1 MKRWIIFLV
10 FTLMCIVQYGCNSM
24 YVGKEY
30 KKDTVFIYGYKKN
43 ILSSDINYQSIE
55 INLLKDGADLE
66 KCPQIYLELK
76 DDEVIFL
83 PSIDLEWI
91 KKKPPAWIEQRENEI
106 IECNI
111 DGCSFFIREHDLVMI
126 RGGMIRGY
134 GGIVALW
141 DGSKTKRYKLPLS
154 YKDLIEL
161 FGEPDENEPFY
172 GK

>member
-1 MKRWIIFLV
+1 MRMSILFLLS
-10 FTLMCIVQYGCNSM
+10 TLTCFIQCGCSNM

-30 KKDTVFIYGYKKN
+30 RKGPVFIYGYKKN

-55 INLLKDGADLE
+55 INLLKDGTSLKE
-66 KCPQIYLELK
+66 CPKIYLELK
-76 DDEVIFL
+76 NDEIIFL
-83 PSIDLEWI
+83 PSTDLEWI
-91 KKKPPAWIEQRENEI
+91 KKKKPIWIEQREKKI
-106 IECNI
+106 IEYNI

-161 FGEPDENEPFY
+161 FGEPDETRAFY

>member
-1 MKRWIIFLV
+1 
-10 FTLMCIVQYGCNSM
+10 MCVVQYGCNNM

-30 KKDTVFIYGYKKN
+30 KKGPVFIYGYKKN

-55 INLLKDGADLE
+55 INLLKDGDGLKE
-66 KCPQIYLELK
+66 CPRIYLELK
-76 DDEVIFL
+76 NDEIIFL
-83 PSIDLEWI
+83 PSTDLEWI
-91 KKKPPAWIEQRENEI
+91 KKKKPIWVEQREKKI
-106 IECNI
+106 IEYNI
-111 DGCSFFIREHDLVMI
+111 DGCSFFISEHDLVMI
-126 RGGMIRGY
+126 RDY

-161 FGEPDENEPFY
+161 FGEPDENRPFY